1 MNREYLARFFEG
13 PFPTR
18 AAAIRGTARVH
29 GERSLV
35 VGERDGAFWGRPWRE
50 ENFRAEHWPEGFESV
65 SRFDVGVAI
74 MPQVRLQRAGHG
86 SLEAFLTS
94 DMTFANWLAGE
105 RVAPMAGSRFDF
117 RRRNDPV

>member
-1 MNREYLARFFEG
+1 MNREYLTRFFEG

-35 VGERDGAFWGRPWRE
+35 VGELDGTFWGRPWRE
-50 ENFRAEHWPEGFESV
+50 ENFRAEHWPEGFDCVPRLE
-65 SRFDVGVAI
+65 VGVAI
-74 MPQVRLQRAGHG
+74 MPQVRLQRTSHR
-86 SLEAFLTS
+86 SLETYLSS

-105 RVAPMAGSRFDF
+105 RIAPMAGSRFDF
-117 RRRNDPV
+117 RRLND